1 MKAWIAHKQ
10 HIRRFNWVITALFVV
25 GAAAACLFGGLK
37 VMATFCVV
45 GLVGGGLF
53 IGLANVALLLGTPSI
68 NATDEEIRE
77 AAATGPKWLKRLVV
91 KLDAQP

>member
-1 MKAWIAHKQ
+1 MKAWITHKQ
-10 HIRRFNWVITALFVV
+10 HIRRFNWVMAGLFVV
-25 GAAAACLFGGLK
+25 GAAAGYLFGGLK
-37 VMATFCVV
+37 LMAIFCVV

-53 IGLANVALLLGTPSI
+53 IGLANVALQLGTPSI